1 MNAQTMTGCA
11 ALIRADDSLEARERM
26 RLIALLKSGPRT
38 ETQTQLGPRVMPR
51 AEVARTL
58 GRSLRFVDGL
68 ARRGLLRRVK
78 LRERKRAI
86 GVRAD
91 DVLAF
96 VESNTVAVGDD
107 GKAVSK

>member
-1 MNAQTMTGCA
+1 MENRTLEFIKVGLKCDHTILPAE
-11 ALIRADDSLEARERM
+11 RA
-26 RLIALLKSGPRT
+26 RLIALLKSEPKPEG
-38 ETQTQLGPRVMPR
+38 QTARPSVMQR

-96 VESNTVAVGDD
+96 VENNTVAVGDD